1 MSKDPFADFTDD
13 MLPDI
18 DPADVDPTHL
28 GLKPN
33 THTVQMPMSMSG
45 SQSPSNTNTDVPD
58 VLINYNEK
66 FATAPDVLYRD
77 NIITQLCEILIR
89 RKKSNALLVGPAGVG
104 KTAIVE
110 QLAKLIATDHPSVP
124 TTLRNHTVY
133 ELPFS
138 ALSAGN
144 SLVGQIEQVVEEI
157 ITFACNNDVIIFID
171 EIHQFFSN
179 DSISQKIAQQF
190 KPALARGDIKV
201 IGATTS
207 QESRDLY
214 KDPAFKR
221 RFSDCLVHE
230 LSIDQTIGII
240 KALAPVEQAHFNDEI
255 IIDESIADVVVHC
268 ANKFLITNHRP
279 DNAITLLDQA
289 AARLVMSTAQA
300 RATVPGHKPTLLPV
314 NVEATAKA
322 LTFGNARSNGIDF
335 VALQEDLSHI
345 FGQDKI
351 LDRVV
356 EHIQYR
362 EQALIPDSRP
372 ESWMFAGPSGV
383 GKTEIARIVGKHI
396 TGTTPIIINGAEYME
411 PASVSKLLGSSAGY
425 IGFDDKTEKPFDAL
439 FSNPRQVIVIDE
451 AEKMHVDVRNIF
463 LSALDSGTIRMANGQ
478 EVNISK
484 SYVIFTTNAARDE
497 LSKNVSIGFGGAHSH
512 DELIDNSTQAGRDRI
527 SHALGK
533 FFVPELLGRFTWI
546 AVFAPLSEK
555 IFAQIVKDKY
565 QLLATEV
572 IHNNPHYAAYV
583 DDTISDED
591 VAAITRAAYTPAEGA
606 RPARREIMNLLNRMV
621 YDGINADLTPAHTT
635 PHTQQADA
643 VQNTTLHSDTYRK

>member
-13 MLPDI
+13 ILPDI
-18 DPADVDPTHL
+18 DPATAATNL
-28 GLKPN
+28 GLKTN
-33 THTVQMPMSMSG
+33 THTVSVQAPTL
-45 SQSPSNTNTDVPD
+45 PNDTADNVPD

-66 FATAPDVLYRD
+66 FANAPDVLYRD
-77 NIITQLCEILIR
+77 DVITQLCEILIR

-110 QLAKLIATDHPSVP
+110 QLAKLIATNNPSVP
-124 TTLRNHTVY
+124 QSLHGFTVY

-144 SLVGQIEQVVEEI
+144 SLVGQIEQVVEQI
-157 ITFACNNDVIIFID
+157 ISFATNNDVIIFID

-190 KPALARGDIKV
+190 KPALARGDVKI

-240 KALAPVEQAHFNDEI
+240 KALAPVEQAHFDDEI

-268 ANKFLITNHRP
+268 ANKFLTTNHRP

-289 AARLVMSTAQA
+289 AARLVMSTAHA
-300 RATVPGHKPTLLPV
+300 RATMPGHKPALLPV

-335 VALQEDLSHI
+335 TALREDLSHI

-362 EQALIPDSRP
+362 ELALIPDSRP

-396 TGTTPIIINGAEYME
+396 TGTKPIIINGAEYME

-451 AEKMHVDVRNIF
+451 AEKMHADVRNVF
-463 LSALDSGTIRMANGQ
+463 LSALDSGTIRMANSQ
-478 EVNISK
+478 EINISQ
-484 SYVIFTTNAARDE
+484 SYIIFTTNAARDE
-497 LSKNVSIGFGGAHSH
+497 LSKNVSMGFGGANCHN
-512 DELIDNSTQAGRDRI
+512 ELIDNSTQAGRDRI

-533 FFVPELLGRFTWI
+533 YFVPELLGRFTWI

-565 QLLATEV
+565 HMLATEV
-572 IHNNPHYAAYV
+572 VQNNPHYAAYV

-606 RPARREIMNLLNRMV
+606 RPARKEIMNLLNRMV
-621 YDGINADLTPAHTT
+621 YDGINTDLTPCDTDTDTASATT
-635 PHTQQADA
+635 NVELIDA
-643 VQNTTLHSDTYRK
+643 VSHIAKS